1 MRTGPAPRSGRP
13 TLVPVTVAPTATPS
27 ASRLERLRPRWT
39 HRAVVANLVA
49 QIGIVVTGGAVRLT
63 GSGLGCS
70 TWPQCEPGRFTP
82 ELHAAMGIHPLIE
95 FGNRTLT
102 FVLVVLA
109 AAVALLVGLDRSRSR
124 RERVWGWVPIV
135 GVVVQAVVGGITVL
149 VDLHPAVVGSHF
161 MLSMVLVAASTWVLV
176 RTREPDGPVVPVV
189 GPRTRLL
196 AGALALVGAVVLA
209 LGVVVTGAGPHSGD
223 EEVGYRFAVDPY
235 LMARVHAASVW
246 LFTGLV
252 ALTVAVLVRARRV
265 AAVTATADRPA
276 GATTATVERALRSAL
291 VLTAV
296 TLGQGLVG
304 YVQFFTGLP
313 IALVNLHML
322 GAAVLTWAIVAYL
335 GTLRVPVRSLVP
347 RSEPSQETGA
357 AV

>member
-1 MRTGPAPRSGRP
+1 M
-13 TLVPVTVAPTATPS
+13 TVAPTATPQ

-39 HRAVVANLVA
+39 NRAVVANLVA

-82 ELHAAMGIHPLIE
+82 ELHAAMGIHPFIE

-124 RERVWGWVPIV
+124 RDRVWGWVPIV

-161 MLSMVLVAASTWVLV
+161 MISMVLVAASAWVLV

-196 AGALALVGAVVLA
+196 SGALALVGVVVLA

-235 LMARVHAASVW
+235 LVARVHAASVW

-252 ALTVAVLVRARRV
+252 VLTVAVVARARRLAV
-265 AAVTATADRPA
+265 PPPSGSDAAVLGSPGQEVAQAPA
-276 GATTATVERALRSAL
+276 VGTPTPLGRALRSAL
-291 VLTAV
+291 LLTAV

-322 GAAVLTWAIVAYL
+322 GAAVLTWAIVAFL
-335 GTLRVPVRSLVP
+335 GTLRGPVATADRT
-347 RSEPSQETGA
+347 PSPATVSQTA
-357 AV
+357 AP

>member
-1 MRTGPAPRSGRP
+1 MTA
-13 TLVPVTVAPTATPS
+13 APTATPQ

-39 HRAVVANLVA
+39 NRAVVANLVA

-70 TWPQCEPGRFTP
+70 TWPHCEPGRFTP
-82 ELHAAMGIHPLIE
+82 VLHAEMGIHPLIE

-109 AAVALLVGLDRSRSR
+109 ASVALLVGLDRSRSR
-124 RERVWGWVPIV
+124 ADRVWGWVPIV

-189 GPRTRLL
+189 GSRTHLL
-196 AGALALVGAVVLA
+196 AGALALAGVVVLA

-223 EEVGYRFAVDPY
+223 DEVGYRFAVDPH

-252 ALTVAVLVRARRV
+252 LLTVAVLARARRR
-265 AAVTATADRPA
+265 AVSPAGTDAPALTAPGTPA
-276 GATTATVERALRSAL
+276 GATPATLRGALRSAL
-291 VLTAV
+291 LLTAV

-322 GAAVLTWAIVAYL
+322 GAAVLTWAVVAFL
-335 GTLRVPVRSLVP
+335 GTLRVPVTTRAPDPVA
-347 RSEPSQETGA
+347 EA
-357 AV
+357 AAAAL

>member
-1 MRTGPAPRSGRP
+1 M
-13 TLVPVTVAPTATPS
+13 TVAPTATPQ

-39 HRAVVANLVA
+39 NRAVVANLVA

-82 ELHAAMGIHPLIE
+82 ELHAAMGIHPFIE

-124 RERVWGWVPIV
+124 RDRVWGWVPIV

-161 MLSMVLVAASTWVLV
+161 MISMVLVAASAWVLV

-196 AGALALVGAVVLA
+196 SGALTLVGVVVLA

-235 LMARVHAASVW
+235 LVARVHAASVW

-252 ALTVAVLVRARRV
+252 VLTVAVLTRARRLAVLASGTAAALRGQV
-265 AAVTATADRPA
+265 AQTPA
-276 GATTATVERALRSAL
+276 GATPATLGSALRAAL
-291 VLTAV
+291 LLTAV

-322 GAAVLTWAIVAYL
+322 GAAVLTWAIVAFL
-335 GTLRVPVRSLVP
+335 GTLRVPVATV
-347 RSEPSQETGA
+347 RSEPSPA
-357 AV
+357 AAPEAAAR